1 MTEPTSGNQGQKRPF
16 RPKTPLVIG
25 LVGGIASGKSEVAGL
40 FARHGILHVDADF
53 HAKAVTE
60 APEVVRE
67 VADRLGKQFVRDGKI
82 DRVALGDHVFRVPEA
97 KLQLEAIVHPRVR
110 AEIHS
115 ALKSALAE
123 GQSALLDV
131 PLLFEAGL
139 FEICQT
145 IVFVEAADDLRSE
158 RALSRGWA
166 TDELPRRERNQL
178 PLAEKRARSQH
189 VIDNNGTLASTAQAV
204 DELLSRLESNA

>member
-1 MTEPTSGNQGQKRPF
+1 MTAPTPGNQGQKRLF

-40 FARHGILHVDADF
+40 FARHGILHVNADF
-53 HAKAVTE
+53 HAKAVSE
-60 APEVVRE
+60 APEVVQE
-67 VADRLGKQFVRDGKI
+67 VADRLGAQFVRDGKI
-82 DRVALGDHVFRVPEA
+82 DRMALGDHVFRVPEA
-97 KLQLEAIVHPRVR
+97 KLKLEAIVHPRVR

-115 ALKSALAE
+115 ALESALAE

-139 FEICQT
+139 FEICHA
-145 IVFVEAADDLRSE
+145 IVFVDADEEVRSD
-158 RALSRGWA
+158 RARSRGWP
-166 TDELPRRERNQL
+166 TDELSRRERNQL

-189 VIDNNGTLASTAQAV
+189 VIDNNDTLTSTAQAV
-204 DELLSRLESNA
+204 EELLSRLESNA